1 MVLRELVGL
10 PLVLHCVSV
19 QTGADVLWVRGA
31 ESHFATPPLGLV
43 WVGEPVISED
53 LLDVPL
59 LHVTCGPP
67 RNERLLAVLLQLSGV
82 WCRCGCVPLGWS
94 EPLWAVCG
102 CVSLRDWFGRI
113 PLLGELVLRSVL
125 ALGLELRAVWTELR
139 PVGLSPPP
147 PATEAVVLDIGPN
160 TLGRWGELLLTRG
173 GKLLLVLLVGSPF
186 YSLPTHLVQ
195 NGFRSIVLSS
205 SS

>member
-1 MVLRELVGL
+1 MGLVLVGE
-10 PLVLHCVSV
+10 
-19 QTGADVLWVRGA
+19 T
-31 ESHFATPPLGLV
+31 
-43 WVGEPVISED
+43 VISED

-67 RNERLLAVLLQLSGV
+67 NERLLAVLLQLSGV

-102 CVSLRDWFGRI
+102 CISLRDWFGRI

-125 ALGLELRAVWTELR
+125 ALGFELRAVWTELR

-147 PATEAVVLDIGPN
+147 PATETVVLDVGPN
-160 TLGRWGELLLTRG
+160 TLGRWGELLLARG
-173 GKLLLVLLVGSPF
+173 GKLLLVLLLLLLYVRAGLHVLLEELLLTLGPLF
-186 YSLPTHLVQ
+186 WAECAVNPVALLLESLVNDSRL
-195 NGFRSIVLSS
+195 R
-205 SS
+205 